1 VAESQMLRLMIKVM
15 NTTDPL
21 QLPEDVGV
29 SLRFAKFLPYAD
41 PLHEAQAVQLQI
53 QSGTL
58 SPVEYLMS
66 RDGLSRE
73 GARARIRQNIR
84 ELNDLGLGSMVLAE
98 AEAEQVAA
106 DG

>member
-1 VAESQMLRLMIKVM
+1 
-15 NTTDPL
+15 
-21 QLPEDVGV
+21 
-29 SLRFAKFLPYAD
+29 
-41 PLHEAQAVQLQI
+41 
-53 QSGTL
+53 
-58 SPVEYLMS
+58 MS

-84 ELNDLGLGSMVLAE
+84 ELNDLGLGSMVV